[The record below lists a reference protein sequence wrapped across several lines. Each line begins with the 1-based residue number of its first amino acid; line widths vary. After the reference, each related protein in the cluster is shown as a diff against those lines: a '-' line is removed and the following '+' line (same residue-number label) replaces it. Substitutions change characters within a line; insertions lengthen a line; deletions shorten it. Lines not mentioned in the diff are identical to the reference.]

1 MVLESMFAK
10 LIKRNVKFIKMSNY
24 VRVEDRMK
32 NGVDQNKKNKR
43 NESLLKTLAK
53 FKVTL

>member
-10 LIKRNVKFIKMSNY
+10 LIKRNVKLIKMLNY

-32 NGVDQNKKNKR
+32 NGVDQNNFFLKKKR
-43 NESLLKTLAK
+43 IPFEDLS
-53 FKVTL
+53 KV